1 MRQLPQWLR
10 NLFQNYKIGI
20 VMIEN
25 IKPGMENRAE
35 MTVTAEDTA
44 KAYSSGALEVFA
56 TPGMIALMEC
66 ASFELLK
73 KEGSDS
79 VGTELNVQHL
89 RACLPGT
96 EVWAIAEVIEVNGNW
111 VKFNVA
117 AYDNKGEIGKGTHTR
132 YIIDSEKF
140 MAKLRK

>member
-1 MRQLPQWLR
+1 M
-10 NLFQNYKIGI
+10 N
-20 VMIEN
+20 EN
-25 IKPGMENRAE
+25 IKPGLEYRAD

-66 ASFELLK
+66 ASFQLLK
-73 KEGSDS
+73 NEGADS

-96 EVWAIAEVIEVNGNW
+96 DVWATAIVEEVNGNW
-111 VKFNVA
+111 VKFRVA
-117 AYDNKGEIGKGTHTR
+117 AYDNKGEIGKGSHTR
-132 YIIDSEKF
+132 YIIDPEKF
-140 MAKLRK
+140 MAKLMK